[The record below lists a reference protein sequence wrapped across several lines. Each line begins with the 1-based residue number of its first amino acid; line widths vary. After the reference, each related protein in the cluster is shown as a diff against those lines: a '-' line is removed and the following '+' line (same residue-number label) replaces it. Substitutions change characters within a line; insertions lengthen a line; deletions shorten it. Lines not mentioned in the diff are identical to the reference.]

1 MGGGADSFNILTPGA
16 SGCALYRDYYEVRGR
31 GAGIGLK
38 RDEMLQ
44 IDGSSAGI
52 KRCKKFGVNK
62 LLSAYKKYLMKVKV
76 YFLPIWGEF
85 SFDVI
90 YFSFGSVIIFRFAHN
105 LFAAHV

>member
-1 MGGGADSFNILTPGA
+1 MAGGADSFNILTPGA
-16 SGCALYRDYYEVRGR
+16 SGCALYKEYYEVRGR

-62 LLSAYKKYLMKVKV
+62 LLSAYKE
-76 YFLPIWGEF
+76 I
-85 SFDVI
+85 FDEGKGV
-90 YFSFGSVIIFRFAHN
+90 FFAN
-105 LFAAHV
+105 MG